1 MPIQKVFSFQILI
14 KIKENSVDL
23 FSLLICYIHRYM
35 VKKPTIFAPDTS
47 SGPQEALGQS
57 EAFLAFQERLSQV
70 ARVNRPVLLIGER
83 GTGKELAAARLHYL
97 SEQWQG
103 SFVTLHCAAL
113 SPGLIEAELFGH
125 EAGAFTGATRQR
137 LGRFESAHNGTLF
150 LDEIGNIPLETQE
163 KVLRVVEY
171 GSFER
176 VGSSQPI
183 ETHVR
188 IIGAT
193 NADLKAL
200 AARGQF
206 RADLLDRLSFEV
218 LFLPPLRERPED
230 IVLLTNRFA
239 ARMAFEL
246 GREDVPQFSDAAR
259 AVLDHYPWPGNVREL
274 KNVVERAVYRADTSL
289 IHEADI
295 VLDPFQTPFQ
305 PAPQASGE
313 REEEPAVFPRTVSTN
328 ESASSMPFT
337 QAVQEFECRLLANGL
352 RATRYNQKQ
361 AAERL
366 GLTYH
371 QFRGLYRKYEERLQ
385 RQEDE

>member
-1 MPIQKVFSFQILI
+1 MA
-14 KIKENSVDL
+14 
-23 FSLLICYIHRYM
+23 
-35 VKKPTIFAPDTS
+35 KKPTAFTPDTS

-57 EAFLAFQERLSQV
+57 EAFLAFQERLSRV

-97 SEQWQG
+97 SERWQG
-103 SFVTLHCAAL
+103 PFVTLHCAAL

-163 KVLRVVEY
+163 KILRVVEY

-183 ETHVR
+183 GSDVR

-193 NADLKAL
+193 NADLRAL

-230 IVLLTNRFA
+230 IVLLTDHFA

-259 AVLDHYPWPGNVREL
+259 AVLDNYPWPGNVREL
-274 KNVVERAVYRADTSL
+274 KNVVERAVYRADTML
-289 IHEADI
+289 IRETDI
-295 VLDPFQTPFQ
+295 VLDPFQPS
-305 PAPQASGE
+305 PQASGE
-313 REEEPAVFPRTVSTN
+313 QEEEPAVFPRAVPTD
-328 ESASSMPFT
+328 ESASHTSFT
-337 QAVQEFECRLLANGL
+337 QAVQEFECRLLTNGL
-352 RATRYNQKQ
+352 RATRYNQKRT
-361 AAERL
+361 AERL
-366 GLTYH
+366 GLSYH
-371 QFRGLYRKYEERLQ
+371 QFRGLYRKYAQRLQ
-385 RQEDE
+385 RQED